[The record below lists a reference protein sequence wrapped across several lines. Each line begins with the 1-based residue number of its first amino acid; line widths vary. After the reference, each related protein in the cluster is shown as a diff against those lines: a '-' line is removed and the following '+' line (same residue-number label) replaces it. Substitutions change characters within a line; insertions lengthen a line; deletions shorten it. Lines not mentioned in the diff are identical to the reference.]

1 MSKIFCLIW
10 LDLFN
15 FSPQATPF
23 ALVPLGAAFGDEVM
37 GGLWEGLK
45 KSLPCSNPLYIGVSS
60 DYGRDEGFFEMSW
73 FCVNLGGN
81 LLLHYLTNYLIFNTL
96 VN

>member
-23 ALVPLGAAFGDEVM
+23 ALVPLGAAFDDEGHGRVM
-37 GGLWEGLK
+37 GGIKKIPPVLKPFIHRRFQRLWEG
-45 KSLPCSNPLYIGVSS
+45 
-60 DYGRDEGFFEMSW
+60 
-73 FCVNLGGN
+73 
-81 LLLHYLTNYLIFNTL
+81 
-96 VN
+96 

>member
-15 FSPQATPF
+15 FSPQVTPF

-37 GGLWEGLK
+37 GGLWEG
-45 KSLPCSNPLYIGVSS
+45 
-60 DYGRDEGFFEMSW
+60 YGRVMGGIKKIPPVLKPFVHRRFQRLWEG
-73 FCVNLGGN
+73 
-81 LLLHYLTNYLIFNTL
+81 
-96 VN
+96 

>member
-37 GGLWEGLK
+37 GGLWEG
-45 KSLPCSNPLYIGVSS
+45 
-60 DYGRDEGFFEMSW
+60 YGRDEKNPSRAQTLYTSAFPAIM
-73 FCVNLGGN
+73 GGMRDFSAC
-81 LLLHYLTNYLIFNTL
+81 LAKKKD
-96 VN
+96 

>member
-23 ALVPLGAAFGDEVM
+23 VLMSPGDAFGDEVEI
-37 GGLWEGLK
+37 WEG
-45 KSLPCSNPLYIGVSS
+45 
-60 DYGRDEGFFEMSW
+60 YGRDEKNPSRAQTLYTKAIQAIMGGMRFF
-73 FCVNLGGN
+73 
-81 LLLHYLTNYLIFNTL
+81 
-96 VN
+96 

>member
-23 ALVPLGAAFGDEVM
+23 ALVPLWDAFGDE
-37 GGLWEGLK
+37 GEWEG
-45 KSLPCSNPLYIGVSS
+45 
-60 DYGRDEGFFEMSW
+60 YGRDEKNPSRAQALYTKAIQAVM
-73 FCVNLGGN
+73 GGMRDF
-81 LLLHYLTNYLIFNTL
+81 LQDLQICKTSA
-96 VN
+96 

>member
-23 ALVPLGAAFGDEVM
+23 ALVPLWDAKNPSRVQTLYTKAIQAIM
-37 GGLWEGLK
+37 GGMRNFLK
-45 KSLPCSNPLYIGVSS
+45 TAGTDRLA
-60 DYGRDEGFFEMSW
+60 
-73 FCVNLGGN
+73 
-81 LLLHYLTNYLIFNTL
+81 
-96 VN
+96 

>member
-23 ALVPLGAAFGDEVM
+23 VLMSLWDAFGDE
-37 GGLWEGLK
+37 GEWEG
-45 KSLPCSNPLYIGVSS
+45 
-60 DYGRDEGFFEMSW
+60 YGRDEKNPSRAQALYTSAFPAIMGEMMDFSAT
-73 FCVNLGGN
+73 
-81 LLLHYLTNYLIFNTL
+81 LLLLRCRS
-96 VN
+96 

>member
-23 ALVPLGAAFGDEVM
+23 VWSPLGQRSVTKSWEGYGRVM
-37 GGLWEGLK
+37 GGIKKIPPVLKPFVQRHFQRLWEG
-45 KSLPCSNPLYIGVSS
+45 
-60 DYGRDEGFFEMSW
+60 
-73 FCVNLGGN
+73 
-81 LLLHYLTNYLIFNTL
+81 
-96 VN
+96 

>member
-23 ALVPLGAAFGDEVM
+23 ALVPLWDAFGDE
-37 GGLWEGLK
+37 GEWEG
-45 KSLPCSNPLYIGVSS
+45 
-60 DYGRDEGFFEMSW
+60 YGRDEGFFSRTS
-73 FCVNLGGN
+73 FSRR
-81 LLLHYLTNYLIFNTL
+81 
-96 VN
+96 

>member
-1 MSKIFCLIW
+1 MSKIFFLIW

-23 ALVPLGAAFGDEVM
+23 ALVSLGAAFGDEVM

-60 DYGRDEGFFEMSW
+60 DYGRDDGFFRYSFITSM
-73 FCVNLGGN
+73 
-81 LLLHYLTNYLIFNTL
+81 
-96 VN
+96 

>member
-15 FSPQATPF
+15 FSPQVTPF

-37 GGLWEGLK
+37 GGLWEG
-45 KSLPCSNPLYIGVSS
+45 
-60 DYGRDEGFFEMSW
+60 YGRD
-73 FCVNLGGN
+73 
-81 LLLHYLTNYLIFNTL
+81 
-96 VN
+96 

>member
-23 ALVPLGAAFGDEVM
+23 ALVPLWDAFGDE
-37 GGLWEGLK
+37 GEWEG
-45 KSLPCSNPLYIGVSS
+45 
-60 DYGRDEGFFEMSW
+60 YGRDEKNPSRAQTLYTKAIQAIMGGMRDFFCKTCKPAKSQPD
-73 FCVNLGGN
+73 L
-81 LLLHYLTNYLIFNTL
+81 
-96 VN
+96 

>member
-23 ALVPLGAAFGDEVM
+23 ALVPLWDAFGDE
-37 GGLWEGLK
+37 GEWEG
-45 KSLPCSNPLYIGVSS
+45 
-60 DYGRDEGFFEMSW
+60 YGRDEKNPSRAQTLYTKAIQAIMGGMRDFFARPA
-73 FCVNLGGN
+73 NLQN
-81 LLLHYLTNYLIFNTL
+81 ASLIFEDSCQTCCNSY
-96 VN
+96 

>member
-23 ALVPLGAAFGDEVM
+23 ALVPLWDAFGDE
-37 GGLWEGLK
+37 GEWEG
-45 KSLPCSNPLYIGVSS
+45 
-60 DYGRDEGFFEMSW
+60 YGRDEKNPSRAETPLYKGIPEDFWSM
-73 FCVNLGGN
+73 
-81 LLLHYLTNYLIFNTL
+81 
-96 VN
+96 